1 MKHFKLERDGQEHFY
16 KEYLPLID
24 KELTED
30 DVLLLNTDGVVNGN
44 LLEFKLNIENLNK
57 TLFQA
62 IKYLSKM
69 RINGESVPKNI
80 LLISLN
86 TEECYMYYSDKYLTW
101 IEQQYFGGA
110 STNNDGFI
118 AGDYEEKIDYSTEE
132 GSFRL
137 LELLREEEYIKI
149 NIDES
154 CIVAWAERYYR
165 EFPGTTKGDF
175 IGDVENKVGG
185 LGEIREPLKFKDYI
199 YPYQGKS
206 NEKFAYLLDKL
217 NDKLTQKE
225 TGAFYTPKEYA
236 EKAAELVQMAIDR
249 VPEGNDYVIIDACA
263 GTGNLE
269 EVLPDEVLKHCMLS
283 TYEYYE
289 YRVLVQKLG
298 SKVKYI
304 VPPTESQIKYH
315 KGFITNADAMSEEFI
330 NNPVIKRYIDDPK
343 MTIIMYENPPY
354 RDSSAESIRS
364 GENMYKNKQKS
375 FVFQEMEK
383 EKENF
388 SNSNISTVRD
398 LSNQFIWRAF
408 KNYLRQPTD
417 SYVVFSPVKYYKS
430 LGIINKKFVKGFAFN
445 RKHFH
450 ASQSV
455 ISCILW
461 ANEDVDREEQKEI
474 KLTTYD
480 ITKDK
485 KLKQEKDLI
494 IKTVNEAMV
503 PYYDKRELEG
513 DIETNVFSENTG
525 HQTTGRKTTGKS
537 YYNNNIIGYMQC
549 LAFAISQVRINL
561 TRQKNFNARG
571 FYLRS
576 DNYLEKLPLFVAK
589 LFPQDNWYDRDIYFT
604 TSDGGTAYT
613 EDADFLKSCLFYTCL
628 SNQNK
633 CLSFTGSDGRYYNN
647 ELCFDEDTLAS
658 KELEKYELNK
668 DEEELMK
675 LWNRIL
681 KAAKKTDNYNEELS
695 YGVYQITQEL
705 DTSYKDERNKTIY
718 NYPEL
723 HGDLK
728 TLQSELKKYYKKYI
742 TDKMLKY
749 QLVK

>member
-1 MKHFKLERDGQEHFY
+1 MKHFKLERDGQEAFY

-86 TEECYMYYSDKYLTW
+86 SEECYLYDSDKYLTW
-101 IEQQYFGGA
+101 IEKQYFGGA
-110 STNNDGFI
+110 STNNDGFV
-118 AGDYEEKIDYSTEE
+118 AGDYEEKIDYSTEV
-132 GSFRL
+132 GAFRVI
-137 LELLREEEYIKI
+137 ELLRQEDYIKI

-154 CIVAWAERYYR
+154 CIVAWAERYYK
-165 EFPGTTKGDF
+165 EFPGTSKGDF
-175 IGDVENKVGG
+175 IGDVENKLGG
-185 LGEIREPLKFKDYI
+185 LGEIREPIKFKDYI
-199 YPYQGKS
+199 HPYKGKS

-269 EVLPDEVLKHCMLS
+269 EVLPDEILKHCILS

-304 VPPTESQIKYH
+304 IPPTESQIKYH
-315 KGFITNADAMSEEFI
+315 NGFITNADAMSEEFI
-330 NNPVIKRYIDDPK
+330 NNPVIKKYIDDPK

-354 RDSSAESIRS
+354 RDEVSDNS
-364 GENMYKNKQKS
+364 KQSDRS
-375 FVFQEMEK
+375 FVNRSYGFELLK
-383 EKENF
+383 ESLPELR
-388 SNSNISTVRD
+388 NSSIATARD
-398 LSNQFIWRAF
+398 LSNQFIHRTF
-408 KNYLRQPTD
+408 YHYLRQPTD
-417 SYVVFSPVKYYKS
+417 SYVVFSPIKYWKTIG
-430 LGIINKKFVKGFAFN
+430 LANKKLIKGFGFN

-450 ASQSV
+450 ASPSF
-455 ISCILW
+455 ISCMLW
-461 ANEDVDREEQKEI
+461 SNEDDASTDEI
-474 KLTTYD
+474 KLECYD
-480 ITKDK
+480 IIHGKVEKVKEVSLHKVYKSFSEHDDFFDKDK
-485 KLKQEKDLI
+485 AED
-494 IKTVNEAMV
+494 
-503 PYYDKRELEG
+503 
-513 DIETNVFSENTG
+513 DIETIVFCEASGEETS
-525 HQTTGRKTTGKS
+525 GRKTTGKS
-537 YYNNNIIGYMQC
+537 YYNDDIVGYLRATA
-549 LAFAISQVRINL
+549 LAINAQQRYL
-561 TRQKNFNARG
+561 TRQKIFNAAG

-589 LFPQDNWYDRDIYFT
+589 LFPQDNWYEKDVYFT
-604 TSDGGTAYT
+604 TSDGGTTYT
-613 EDADFLKSCLFYTCL
+613 EDEDFLKSCLIYTCL

-633 CLSFTGSDGRYYNN
+633 CLSFTGSDDRYYKN
-647 ELCFDEDTLAS
+647 ELCFDKDTLAS
-658 KELEKYELNK
+658 KELEKYELND
-668 DEEELMK
+668 DEKELLK

-681 KAAKKTDNYNEELS
+681 KAAKETDNYDKELS

-705 DTSYKDERNKTIY
+705 NTSYKDDRNKTVY
-718 NYPEL
+718 DYPEL
-723 HGDLK
+723 NGDLK

-742 TDKMLKY
+742 TKKMFDYELIK
-749 QLVK
+749 